1 MCLRVCVLLIKVCPS
16 NRVKSFFLL
25 FFEGVCVCV
34 CVCVCLCVCV
44 CVTVCV
50 FMWVNRCVE
59 DLGLLMLLWHTNE

>member
-1 MCLRVCVLLIKVCPS
+1 MLCVCTCEREKLYVTLCVS
-16 NRVKSFFLL
+16 
-25 FFEGVCVCV
+25 VCV